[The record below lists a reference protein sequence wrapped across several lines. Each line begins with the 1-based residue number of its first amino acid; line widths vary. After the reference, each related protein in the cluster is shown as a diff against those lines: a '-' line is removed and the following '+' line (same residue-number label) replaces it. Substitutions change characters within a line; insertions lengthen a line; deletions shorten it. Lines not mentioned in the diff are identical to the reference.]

1 MAAAWGVAENLSPV
15 SFSDVLM
22 RLLLVLTLTLLWH
35 PDLSIAGD
43 KRDKD
48 ECRAVKEEIR
58 RIQARMRRGYSA
70 AEGVKLNAKLLE
82 LRERR
87 LKVCR

>member
-1 MAAAWGVAENLSPV
+1 
-15 SFSDVLM
+15 M
-22 RLLLVLTLTLLWH
+22 RTLLVLILALLWH
-35 PDLSIAGD
+35 SHPVLAGD
-43 KRDKD
+43 TRDKD

-58 RIQARMRRGYSA
+58 RIQARMRRGYNA
-70 AEGVKLNAKLLE
+70 AQGVKLNAKLLE

>member
-1 MAAAWGVAENLSPV
+1 MHAST
-15 SFSDVLM
+15 VLA
-22 RLLLVLTLTLLWH
+22 LALLW
-35 PDLSIAGD
+35 LSQPLLA
-43 KRDKD
+43 D
-48 ECRAVKEEIR
+48 ETRENECKAVKEEIR

-70 AEGVKLNAKLLE
+70 AQGVKLDAKLLE